1 VVTFNRSGLQVLFRA
16 AIGEKQLIILAL
28 MVPLGVV
35 VLAVFGQNSR
45 ERTFT
50 EQNHL

>member
-1 VVTFNRSGLQVLFRA
+1 MATFNRSSLQVSFRA
-16 AIGEKQLIILAL
+16 AIGEKQLVVFTL

-35 VLAVFGQNSR
+35 VSAVFGQNSR